1 MKKKATKKHPE
12 LEYDGDM
19 IVLDDTEVSIE
30 YLDKL
35 YQKKEP
41 EEEKKKDK
49 KERTH

>member
-1 MKKKATKKHPE
+1 MKKRVTKKYPE

-19 IVLDDTEVSIE
+19 IVLDDTSVSIE

-41 EEEKKKDK
+41 KEKEKENKKG
-49 KERTH
+49 RTH